1 MRRLDEMIE
10 YNKNFV
16 KNKQYEEFATS
27 KTPDKKILIFSC
39 MDTRLTE
46 LLPKALNIKNG
57 DVKIVKNAGAEITSH
72 FGSVMK
78 SIIVAI
84 YEFNIEEIL
93 VIGHSGCGML
103 M

>member
-57 DVKIVKNAGAEITSH
+57 DV
-72 FGSVMK
+72 
-78 SIIVAI
+78 
-84 YEFNIEEIL
+84 EIL
-93 VIGHSGCGML
+93 LEQFDLISEV
-103 M
+103 